1 MRTLPERLLNRGRI
15 REGLVAIVLAL
26 LIALSVAGPSVEARE
41 FISADVKVT
50 NIITAIDHTAA
61 TLTCTVTVHNDNDDD
76 AQLVKL
82 LVLLPLEVKFR
93 LASAIPA
100 RHWTLCEAPVGAQ
113 GGVGHVTCDLGGMG
127 VGEIATVTLVTTA
140 PANDIGHKS
149 CGAFVWSKMPDPDRS
164 NNYKISTEP

>member
-1 MRTLPERLLNRGRI
+1 MRTSLKRLLRSCEPQGNLI
-15 REGLVAIVLAL
+15 ATVLTL
-26 LIALSVAGPSVEARE
+26 LIALSVTGPSVDARE
-41 FISADVKVT
+41 VISADVKVT

-82 LVLLPLEVKFR
+82 LVMLPLEVKFR
-93 LASAIPA
+93 SASAIPA

-127 VGEIATVTLVTTA
+127 VGEIATVTIVTTA
-140 PANDIGHKS
+140 PASDIAHKS
-149 CGAFVWSKMPDPDRS
+149 CGAFVWSKLPDPDRS
-164 NNYKISTEP
+164 NNYRMSLEP